1 MKTLTDHQIPEKGF
15 NDHIGITAGEPD
27 KTGASHNYTIDL
39 LSDPGEG
46 NPGITADK
54 STQEIRFQKG
64 PILENGVNGVSNEAL
79 LAIVIDRLRGF
90 QSGPFACDANHNALI
105 AIRTG
110 LQILKDRTS
119 ERLSRGVEGTSVK

>member
-15 NDHIGITAGEPD
+15 NDHIGITADEPD
-27 KTGASHNYTIDL
+27 KTGASHNYTLDL
-39 LSDPGEG
+39 LADPGDA
-46 NPGITADK
+46 GISTDK

-64 PILENGVNGVSNEAL
+64 PVLENGVNGVSNEAL

-90 QSGPFACDANHNALI
+90 QSGPFACEANHNALI

-110 LQILKDRTS
+110 LQVLKDRTS
-119 ERLSRGVEGTSVK
+119 ERLSRGVEGRSVK